1 MNSLYRDSRLYKL
14 LAAGNAGTRV
24 ARSSL
29 MMECIPNDK
38 IGRVDSLFRAVG
50 LMIRI
55 LLLSVFTGAVSLESV
70 MMPYA
75 ILGAVLSVSLINGM
89 GLIKTVKKEETDISQ
104 AM

>member
-24 ARSSL
+24 AHSSL

-75 ILGAVLSVSLINGM
+75 ILGAVLSVSL
-89 GLIKTVKKEETDISQ
+89 LTVWG
-104 AM
+104 

>member
-70 MMPYA
+70 MTPYA
-75 ILGAVLSVSLINGM
+75 ILGAVLSVSL
-89 GLIKTVKKEETDISQ
+89 LTVWG
-104 AM
+104 